1 MSNHPSSTYRVQ
13 FTPEFTFEDARQI
26 VGYLNQLG
34 VSDLYA
40 SPVFQARLGSTHGYD
55 VTDPTR
61 LNEELGGPE
70 GWAPLTQEL
79 QQAGMGLVMD
89 IVPNH
94 MAANS
99 QNLWWW
105 SVLEN
110 GPSSEYAKYFDI
122 VWHPGATGVPLDNQV
137 LLPILGNHYGSVL
150 ENGELK
156 IQIDDDGGMSVN
168 YYENKL
174 PLDPRTYRFV
184 LEQRYGIL
192 KERLTIDAPLLREY
206 EQLIELTDAMPDRS
220 QTDPDVIED
229 RRRQTGQLKA
239 ELRRLHMEHEPIRT
253 FLEENLELINGEQG
267 NPASFDTLDRL
278 LSDQAYR
285 LAFWRVASTEINYR
299 RFFDIADLVSM
310 RIEDDDVFTARHQPL
325 VQMARDGEVTGLRI
339 DHIDGLRD
347 PQQYLERLQ
356 GFMSQ
361 AFETRPGETNEFY
374 VVAEK
379 ILSEGEKLPDEWPT
393 AGTTGYDYLNLV
405 NGLFVDPSSREQLDA
420 LFREVSGIEQTFE
433 EVVYQQK
440 RRVMADLFS
449 GDIRGL
455 VVWLDRL
462 TAFDRYGRDLTQRE
476 LGQAL
481 TELTARFPI
490 YRTYTRS
497 FEVRDEDREYIER
510 AIDESVQARPEL
522 GRAFRF
528 LRRVLLLQFP
538 TYIPDDQKQDWLNL
552 VLRWQQFTGP
562 IMAKG
567 YEDTALY
574 IYNRLISLNDV
585 GGEPDTFGVSIE
597 EFHATNQERME
608 HWQHSMNATS
618 THDTKRSED
627 VRARVNV
634 ISELADE
641 WSECVERW
649 RGMNQSRKRVSDG
662 KPTPDG
668 NTEYLLYQTLVG
680 AWPYSDDDVPAF
692 VDRVKGYLMKATREA
707 KVYTSWINPNEEYE
721 GGVNAFVDDILADD
735 NREFLDDLHAFAD
748 KTAWFGALNSL
759 SQVLLK
765 MTSPGI
771 PDIYQGTDLWD
782 LSLVDPDNRRPV
794 DYALR
799 QHLLSDLQS
808 PNLEIAGLVGR
819 WKDGA
824 VKLHV
829 IQRVLHLRRERR
841 ELFDDGEYIPLDVA
855 GERADHI
862 VAFSRRQG
870 DDWAVVIAP
879 RLYARMAASAG
890 LSNGQAPVGD
900 AAWGDTVVR
909 LPDGAAG
916 SWRGVLSDATFSG
929 TELRVAE
936 VLRDLP
942 VAVVTNVP

>member
-1 MSNHPSSTYRVQ
+1 MSDQPSSTYRVQ
-13 FTPEFTFEDARQI
+13 FTPEFTFEDAQHI
-26 VGYLNQLG
+26 VDYLRELG
-34 VSDLYA
+34 ISDLYA
-40 SPVFQARLGSTHGYD
+40 SPVFQARQGSSHGYD

-70 GWAPLTQEL
+70 AWALLTEAL
-79 QQAGMGLVMD
+79 QQAGMGLLMD

-99 QNLWWW
+99 QNVWWW

-110 GPSSEYAKYFDI
+110 GPSSEYATFFDI
-122 VWHPGATGVPLDNQV
+122 VWHPGATGVPMDNQV

-150 ENGELK
+150 ENRELQ
-156 IQIDDDGGMSVN
+156 IQIDDDGGLSVN

-174 PLDPRTYRFV
+174 PLDPKTYRLV
-184 LEQRYGIL
+184 LEQRYGTL
-192 KERLTIDAPLLREY
+192 KDRLAIDAPLLREY
-206 EQLIELTDAMPDRS
+206 EQLIELTDAMPDRAE
-220 QTDPDVIED
+220 TDPDAIEQ
-229 RRRQTGQLKA
+229 RRRQTGHLKA
-239 ELRRLHMEHEPIRT
+239 ELHRLYTEHELIRE
-253 FLEENLELINGEQG
+253 FIDENLELVNGEQG

-310 RIEDDDVFTARHQPL
+310 RIEDDEVFTARHRPL
-325 VQMARDGEVTGLRI
+325 LQMARDGEVTGLRI

-356 GFMSQ
+356 AFIRQ
-361 AFETRPGETNEFY
+361 AFETRPGDQNEFY

-379 ILSEGEKLPDEWPT
+379 ILSEGEKLPDEWPA

-405 NGLFVDPSSREQLDA
+405 NGVFVYPGSREQLDA
-420 LFREVSGIEQTFE
+420 LFRRVSGVEQTFE

-449 GDIRGL
+449 GDVRGL

-497 FEVRDEDREYIER
+497 FDIRDEDRANIER
-510 AIDESVQARPEL
+510 ALDESAAARPEL

-538 TYIPDDQKQDWLNL
+538 SYIPDEHKQDWLDF

-585 GGEPDTFGVSIE
+585 GGEPDTFGVSVE
-597 EFHATNQERME
+597 EFHATNRERMD
-608 HWQHSMNATS
+608 HWPHTMNATS

-641 WSECVERW
+641 WASCVDRW
-649 RGMNQSRKRVSDG
+649 RAMNESCKRVSDG

-668 NTEYLLYQTLVG
+668 NTEYLIYQTVGG
-680 AWPYSDDDVPAF
+680 AWPLTDADVPSF
-692 VDRVKGYLMKATREA
+692 VERVKGYLMKATREA
-707 KVYTSWINPNEEYE
+707 KVHTSWINPNEEYE
-721 GGVNAFVDDILADD
+721 GGINAFIDDILAPN
-735 NREFLDDLHAFAD
+735 NREFLDDLHAFTSR
-748 KTAWFGALNSL
+748 TAWFGALNSL
-759 SQVLLK
+759 SQALLK
-765 MTSPGI
+765 VTSPGV
-771 PDIYQGTDLWD
+771 PDIYQGTELWD
-782 LSLVDPDNRRPV
+782 YSLVDPDNRRPV
-794 DYALR
+794 DYDLR
-799 QHLLSDLQS
+799 RRLLAELRS
-808 PNLEIAGLVGR
+808 PTVDVERLLGR
-819 WKDGA
+819 WKDGV

-829 IQRVLHLRRERR
+829 IQRVLKLRRERR
-841 ELFDDGEYIPLDVA
+841 ELFDTGAYVPLEVS
-855 GERADHI
+855 GGRREHV
-862 VAFSRRQG
+862 VAFARRSG
-870 DDWAVVIAP
+870 DDWAIVVAP
-879 RLYARMAASAG
+879 RFYARLAESAG
-890 LSNGQAPVGD
+890 LSTEQPPVGD
-900 AAWGDTVVR
+900 TAWGDTVIH
-909 LPDGAAG
+909 LPDDAPPN
-916 SWRGVLSDATFSG
+916 WCGVLAEGQLSG
-929 TELRVAE
+929 SELRLAE
-936 VLRDLP
+936 VLRKLP
-942 VAVVTNVP
+942 VEVLTNAL

>member
-1 MSNHPSSTYRVQ
+1 MSHHPASTYRVQ
-13 FTPEFTFEDARQI
+13 FTPEFRFEDAQRI
-26 VGYLNQLG
+26 IEYLQDLG
-34 VSDLYA
+34 ISDLYA

-55 VTDPTR
+55 VTDPSR

-70 GWAPLTQEL
+70 AWAPLTEAL
-79 QQAGMGLVMD
+79 QQAGMGLLMD

-99 QNLWWW
+99 QNVWWW

-110 GPSSEYAKYFDI
+110 GPSSEYANFFDI
-122 VWHPGATGVPLDNQV
+122 VWHPGATSVPTDNRV

-150 ENGELK
+150 ENREL
-156 IQIDDDGGMSVN
+156 QIKLDDDGGLSVN
-168 YYENKL
+168 YYENRL
-174 PLDPRTYRFV
+174 PLDPKTYRLV
-184 LEQRYGIL
+184 LEQRYGTL
-192 KERLTIDAPLLREY
+192 KDRLTIDAPLLREY
-206 EQLIELTDAMPDRS
+206 EQLIELTDAMPDRTE
-220 QTDPDVIED
+220 TDPDVIGD

-239 ELRRLHMEHEPIRT
+239 ELLRLYTENEPIRE
-253 FLEENLELINGEQG
+253 FIDENLELINGEEG
-267 NPASFDTLDRL
+267 NGASFDTLDRL

-310 RIEDDDVFTARHQPL
+310 RIEDDEVFIARHQPL
-325 VQMARDGEVTGLRI
+325 LQMARDGEITGLRI

-347 PQQYLERLQ
+347 PLQYLERLQ
-356 GFMSQ
+356 AFVNQ
-361 AFETRPGETNEFY
+361 AFDTRHGEQREFY
-374 VVAEK
+374 VAAEK
-379 ILSEGEKLPDEWPT
+379 ILSEAEALPDEWPT

-405 NGLFVDPSSREQLDA
+405 NGLFVDPSSLEQLDG
-420 LFREVSGIEQTFE
+420 LFRRVSGIDQGFE

-490 YRTYTRS
+490 YRTYTRV
-497 FEVRDEDREYIER
+497 FDIRDVDQEYIER
-510 AIDESVQARPEL
+510 ALDESLAARPDL

-538 TYIPDDQKQDWLNL
+538 SYIPDEQKQDWLEL

-574 IYNRLISLNDV
+574 IYNRLTSLNDV
-585 GGEPDTFGVSIE
+585 GGEPDTFGVSVE
-597 EFHATNQERME
+597 AFHTANQDRLE
-608 HWQHSMNATS
+608 HWPHTMNATS

-627 VRARVNV
+627 VRARINV
-634 ISELADE
+634 ISEMDDE
-641 WSECVERW
+641 WTSLVERW
-649 RGMNQSRKRVSDG
+649 QKMNESHKRVSDG
-662 KPTPDG
+662 RPTPDG
-668 NTEYLLYQTLVG
+668 NTEYLIYQTLAG
-680 AWPYSDDDVPAF
+680 AWPHSEDEVASF
-692 VDRVKGYLMKATREA
+692 VERVKGYLMKATREA
-707 KVYTSWINPNEEYE
+707 KVHTSWINPNEEYE
-721 GGVNAFVDDILADD
+721 GGINAFVDDILASD
-735 NREFLDDLHAFAD
+735 NREFLNELHTVTA

-765 MTSPGI
+765 TTSPGV
-771 PDIYQGTDLWD
+771 PDIYQGTELWD

-794 DYALR
+794 DYDLR
-799 QHLLSDLQS
+799 RRLLDELRS
-808 PNLEIAGLVGR
+808 PGLNVAGLPGR

-829 IQRVLHLRRERR
+829 IQRILHLRRDRR
-841 ELFDDGEYIPLDVA
+841 ELFDTGEYIQLEVTGA
-855 GERADHI
+855 RREHV
-862 VAFSRRQG
+862 VAFARRNG
-870 DDWAVVIAP
+870 DDWLVVIAP
-879 RLYARMAASAG
+879 RLYARLAAAAG
-890 LSNGQAPVGD
+890 LALEQAPVG
-900 AAWGDTVVR
+900 AVAWGDTAVH
-909 LPDGAAG
+909 LPDGSPTTWHGCLADCQFNG
-916 SWRGVLSDATFSG
+916 S
-929 TELRVAE
+929 ELRLAE
-936 VLRDLP
+936 VLRELP
-942 VAVVTNVP
+942 VGVVATV